1 MFTGIVQGIG
11 TVIASD
17 LRGRDLRLSVDATS
31 LAPRAVNIG
40 DSVAVDGVCLTVVNN
55 REYCLRFDVSAETL
69 SVSTLGR
76 MVVGSKVNL
85 ELALTVLDRFGGH
98 FVTGHVDGTAKLDA
112 RAAEGDSEKLV
123 FSVPAELSRYIS
135 KKGSICVD
143 GVSLTVNAVTADGFT
158 VNLVPHTL
166 RATNLGEI
174 REGQSVNLEVD
185 MVARYLER
193 LVGSNPQPQKQK
205 PRAIEEK
212 GDEGDAEPITKQFL
226 SQHGFMAPDIGPDEE
241 TSDSET

>member
-17 LRGRDLRLSVDATS
+17 LRGRDLRLSVDATP

-40 DSVAVDGVCLTVVNN
+40 DSVAVNGVCLTVVNN

-69 SVSTLGR
+69 SLSTLGR

-98 FVTGHVDGTAKLDA
+98 FVTGHVDGTAKLNA
-112 RAAEGDSEKLV
+112 RAAEGESEQLV
-123 FSVPAELSRYIS
+123 FTVPAQLSRYIS
-135 KKGSICVD
+135 KKGSICID
-143 GVSLTVNAVTADGFT
+143 GVSLTVNEVTANGFT
-158 VNLVPHTL
+158 VNIVPHTL

-185 MVARYLER
+185 MVARYIER
-193 LVGSNPQPQKQK
+193 LVGSNSRPPKGK
-205 PRAIEEK
+205 PRAMDEK
-212 GDEGDAEPITKQFL
+212 ADEGDAEPITKQFL
-226 SQHGFMAPDIGPDEE
+226 SQHGFLAPDIDADEE
-241 TSDSET
+241 TSENET